1 MRATSLKAGVR
12 FGHVPLAVFIDESY
26 SLFTI
31 YCMRSPYGKNQPL
44 IWFVADSHVSIILCT
59 PVRNG

>member
-31 YCMRSPYGKNQPL
+31 YCMRSP
-44 IWFVADSHVSIILCT
+44 
-59 PVRNG
+59 